1 MIQASQL
8 ELRAGARLLMSDV
21 NLRVGTGDRV
31 GLVGRN
37 GAGKTTLMKVL
48 AGLSQPAAGSVI
60 RGEVGYLPQDPASAD
75 GSQSAMARIMS
86 ARGLDAA
93 VTRMQKQAARM
104 EDPEHRE
111 QAMRRYASAEAEFL
125 AQGGYA
131 AESEALAVADGL
143 GLTGEQ
149 LQRPLETL
157 SGGQRRR
164 VELARILFGGGE
176 GVLLLDEPTNHL
188 DLGYQ
193 VRLLDALAAR
203 VAAEGRGWIMVSHD
217 ATLVAR
223 FCTHVLLVYGDG
235 RTATGGPQLLCPQ
248 QLSALYGHPVLRLD
262 GPLGPVFAP
271 G

>member
-1 MIQASQL
+1 RPIV
-8 ELRAGARLLMSDV
+8 ELCVVFVRQQR
-21 NLRVGTGDRV
+21 
-31 GLVGRN
+31 
-37 GAGKTTLMKVL
+37 
-48 AGLSQPAAGSVI
+48 Q
-60 RGEVGYLPQDPASAD
+60 
-75 GSQSAMARIMS
+75 
-86 ARGLDAA
+86 
-93 VTRMQKQAARM
+93 
-104 EDPEHRE
+104 
-111 QAMRRYASAEAEFL
+111 
-125 AQGGYA
+125 
-131 AESEALAVADGL
+131 VA
-143 GLTGEQ
+143 
-149 LQRPLETL
+149 TL
-157 SGGQRRR
+157 SGGERRR
-164 VELARILFGGGE
+164 LGFATLLAQDPA
-176 GVLLLDEPTNHL
+176 VLLLDEPTNHL

>member
-1 MIQASQL
+1 MAADAGTATAPAPAPLL
-8 ELRAGARLLMSDV
+8 EARGLSVEVGTHRVCTGLGFALRAGERWGLL
-21 NLRVGTGDRV
+21 GA
-31 GLVGRN
+31 N
-37 GAGKTTLMKVL
+37 GSGKTTLLHTL
-48 AGLSQPAAGSVI
+48 AGLRAPQA
-60 RGEVGYLPQDPASAD
+60 GEVRLDGLPLTALAPRRRALRLGLLPQEHEDAFPATVAETALTGRFPHLGRFGHAGAAD
-75 GSQSAMARIMS
+75 R
-86 ARGLDAA
+86 AA
-93 VTRMQKQAARM
+93 V
-104 EDPEHRE
+104 
-111 QAMRRYASAEAEFL
+111 EA
-125 AQGGYA
+125 
-131 AESEALAVADGL
+131 ALAATGLAAHAQRQVA
-143 GLTGEQ
+143 
-149 LQRPLETL
+149 TL
-157 SGGQRRR
+157 SGGERRR
-164 VELARILFGGGE
+164 LGFATLLAQDPA
-176 GVLLLDEPTNHL
+176 VLLLDEPTNHL